1 MAERFPPYDR
11 LQALKTSLLL
21 CCYPASI
28 HPISSY
34 AVNEF
39 RIDFEP
45 VGRRV
50 SIGSN
55 ETLLSAAQ
63 QAGIALTAV
72 CGGVGVC
79 GACKVRLVSGDL
91 SPLTETEKSALPQDT
106 LDEGWRLA
114 CQTLPRS
121 DLKIEIPPESLSSS
135 QRLQT
140 EGITGVLSLS
150 PAITIQPFEIPKPNA
165 SDLRADWERF
175 TSTFS
180 GSLENDC
187 VPLPVMSQFSDM
199 MRKEGWQGQVIH
211 HANSQIIG
219 FLPKGKPVYGLAVD
233 IGTTK
238 MAAYLIN
245 LETGEIVAR
254 KGEMNPQIAFGEDV
268 VARIAYAN
276 EGEAHRLALQ
286 KKLIDSL
293 NGIMRELCSQV
304 SADVSQV
311 ADLVIVG
318 NTAMQHLFAGLPV
331 RQLGQAPYVA
341 AVGQAL
347 SFPATLVGL
356 EAAPNAQAYLPP
368 NIAGYVGADH
378 VAMLLA
384 SDISSLPGTV
394 VALDIGTNTEISV
407 SKDGR
412 LVSCSCA
419 SGPAFE
425 GAHIHA
431 GMRAVPGAI
440 ERARFFDGQWHL
452 ATIDEDPPVGICGS
466 GILDIVSELLV
477 SGQIDS
483 AGRFTDRAVNRI
495 PFKGGDAVELV
506 PGKRSGTGK
515 PIIVTRQDIREIQL
529 AKAAIRAGVDVLL
542 AHSSTQPDEIDHFI
556 IAGAFGTYLSP
567 ESAIRIGMFPD
578 LPRYRFDQIGNAAGT
593 GARMMLLS
601 APSRRTA
608 ETILTRTNYIELTT
622 EPEFMDL
629 YVDAINF

>member
-1 MAERFPPYDR
+1 MN
-11 LQALKTSLLL
+11 K
-21 CCYPASI
+21 
-28 HPISSY
+28 
-34 AVNEF
+34 F
-39 RIDFEP
+39 RIDYEP

-50 SIGSN
+50 SIGPN

-72 CGGVGVC
+72 CGGAGVC
-79 GACKVRLVSGDL
+79 GLCKVRLISGEL
-91 SPLTETEKSALPQDT
+91 SPFTETEKSVLPPDV

-114 CQTLPRS
+114 CQAFPQS

-140 EGITGVLSLS
+140 EGIAGDLSVS
-150 PAITIQPFEIPKPNA
+150 PAITIQPFEIVKPDA

-175 TSTFS
+175 TSTFPRL
-180 GSLENDC
+180 LEKDC
-187 VPLPVMSQFSDM
+187 APLPVIGQFSNLLRD
-199 MRKEGWQGQVIH
+199 EDGQGQVIH
-211 HANSQIIG
+211 HENGQIVG
-219 FLPKGKPVYGLAVD
+219 FLPKGKAVYGLAVD

-238 MAAYLIN
+238 MAAYLLN

-254 KGEMNPQIAFGEDV
+254 KGEMNPQIAYGEDV

-276 EGEAHRLALQ
+276 QGDSHRLALQ
-286 KKLIDSL
+286 KKLTDSL
-293 NGIMRELCSQV
+293 NGMIRELCSQV
-304 SADVSQV
+304 SADVHQV
-311 ADLVIVG
+311 SGLVIVG
-318 NTAMQHLFAGLPV
+318 NTAMHHLFAGLPV

-347 SFPATLVGL
+347 SFPANSVGL
-356 EAAPNAQAYLPP
+356 EAAPNAQTYLPP

-384 SDISSLPGTV
+384 SDMASLPGIA
-394 VALDIGTNTEISV
+394 VALDIGTNTEISL
-407 SKDGR
+407 SKDGQ

-431 GMRAVPGAI
+431 GMRAIPGAI
-440 ERARFFDGQWHL
+440 ERARFIDDEWRL
-452 ATIDEDPPVGICGS
+452 ATVDGEPPVGICGS

-477 SGQIDS
+477 IGQIDS
-483 AGRFTDRAVNRI
+483 AGRFTDRTVSRI
-495 PFKGGDAVELV
+495 PFKGGDAIELV
-506 PGKRSGTGK
+506 PGERAGTGK

-542 AHSSTQPDEIDHFI
+542 FHTDTRSDEIDHFI
-556 IAGAFGTYLSP
+556 IAGAFGTYLSL

-578 LPRYRFDQIGNAAGT
+578 LPRKRFRQIGNAAGT

-601 APSRRTA
+601 APNRRVA
-608 ETILTRTNYIELTT
+608 EKILTRTTYIELTT
-622 EPEFMDL
+622 DPAFTDL
-629 YVDAINF
+629 YVDAISFNS